1 MSTVEF
7 DRPPS
12 LGASELGLTENRRL
26 RTFCTI
32 GSVTYLSFDFVL

>member
-12 LGASELGLTENRRL
+12 LGALANHDDDGNNNKKKRFNEQSNGRARAL
-26 RTFCTI
+26 
-32 GSVTYLSFDFVL
+32 